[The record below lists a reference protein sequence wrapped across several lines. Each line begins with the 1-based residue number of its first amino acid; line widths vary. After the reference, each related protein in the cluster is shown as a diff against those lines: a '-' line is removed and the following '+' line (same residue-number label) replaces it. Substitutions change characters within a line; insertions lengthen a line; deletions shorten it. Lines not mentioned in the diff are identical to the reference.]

1 MRERFGHTDANA
13 RHLRLTPMNVLE
25 QFKCSKG
32 LRKISTAVVVVFS
45 SISLSGCLIFIPGS
59 VVGAVTD
66 AITGDEGAHC
76 VPATAYAGQ
85 RVNMPYG
92 GSGVIK
98 SVSGKSI
105 RCQDP
110 EKPHR
115 ALIQ

>member
-1 MRERFGHTDANA
+1 MRFGSFNKLV
-13 RHLRLTPMNVLE
+13 RHKKCNEMNNVK
-25 QFKCSKG
+25 QIKSSRG
-32 LRKISTAVVVVFS
+32 LQKISTAAFIFFISV
-45 SISLSGCLIFIPGS
+45 SLSGCLIFIPGS

-76 VPATAYAGQ
+76 VPATAYVGQ

-98 SVSGKSI
+98 SISGKSL

>member
-1 MRERFGHTDANA
+1 MKANFVKKTLA
-13 RHLRLTPMNVLE
+13 DSFLKLA
-25 QFKCSKG
+25 
-32 LRKISTAVVVVFS
+32 TALIGS
-45 SISLSGCLIFIPGS
+45 LSLSGCLIFIPGS

-76 VPATAYAGQ
+76 VPATAYVGQ